1 MTSDMPSDTT
11 NDVHPALKLWY
22 YAGGRLP
29 QKYREFVH
37 ADVTGPKW
45 LVRFTIRSLVQ
56 VTPLVTVIALALVFG
71 LGSPWPLAIACGG
84 LGFVVG
90 LYFALSYAPESVDY
104 RLTKYG
110 YPRGSA
116 TRGRRERN
124 AERDRER
131 QAQYDAVWR
140 RSEG

>member
-1 MTSDMPSDTT
+1 V
-11 NDVHPALKLWY
+11 NPALKLWY

-56 VTPLVTVIALALVFG
+56 VTPLVTVIALALVHG

-124 AERDRER
+124 AVRDRDR

>member
-1 MTSDMPSDTT
+1 M
-11 NDVHPALKLWY
+11 NPALKLWY
-22 YAGGRLP
+22 YAGGRVP
-29 QKYREFVH
+29 QKYREFVY

-45 LVRFTIRSLVQ
+45 LVRFTVRSLVQ
-56 VTPLVTVIALALVFG
+56 VTPLTTAITLALVFG
-71 LGSPWPLAIACGG
+71 LGSPWPLAIACGA

-116 TRGRRERN
+116 TSGRRERN
-124 AERDRER
+124 AARDRER
-131 QAQYDAVWR
+131 QAKYDAVWR
-140 RSEG
+140 RFEG

>member
-1 MTSDMPSDTT
+1 M
-11 NDVHPALKLWY
+11 NPALKVWY

-29 QKYREFVH
+29 LKYKQFVYD
-37 ADVTGPKW
+37 DVTGPKW
-45 LVRFTIRSLVQ
+45 LLRFTVRSLVQ
-56 VTPLVTVIALALVFG
+56 VTPLTTVIALALVFG
-71 LGSPWPLAIACGG
+71 LGSSWPLAIACGG

-90 LYFALSYAPESVDY
+90 LYFALSYAPESVDH

-116 TRGRRERN
+116 THGRRERN
-124 AERDRER
+124 AAQDREK
-131 QAQYDAVWR
+131 QAKYDAVWR

>member
-1 MTSDMPSDTT
+1 M
-11 NDVHPALKLWY
+11 NPALKLWY

-29 QKYREFVH
+29 QQYREFVFE
-37 ADVTGPKW
+37 DVTGPKW
-45 LVRFTIRSLVQ
+45 LMRFTVRSLVQ
-56 VTPLVTVIALALVFG
+56 VTPLTTAITLALVFG
-71 LGSPWPLAIACGG
+71 LGSAWPLAIACGA

-110 YPRGSA
+110 YPRGAA
-116 TRGRRERN
+116 TQGRRDRN
-124 AERDRER
+124 AVRDRER

>member
-1 MTSDMPSDTT
+1 MTP
-11 NDVHPALKLWY
+11 NLALKIWY

-29 QKYREFVH
+29 QEYREFVYD
-37 ADVTGPKW
+37 DVTGPKW
-45 LVRFTIRSLVQ
+45 LLRFTVRSLVQ
-56 VTPLVTVIALALVFG
+56 VTPLTTAITLALVFG
-71 LGSPWPLAIACGG
+71 LDSPWPLAIACGA

-116 TRGRRERN
+116 TQGRRERN
-124 AERDRER
+124 AAKDSER
-131 QAQYDAVWR
+131 QAKYDAVWR

>member
-1 MTSDMPSDTT
+1 M
-11 NDVHPALKLWY
+11 NPALKVWY

-29 QKYREFVH
+29 QKYREFVYE
-37 ADVTGPKW
+37 DVTGPKW
-45 LVRFTIRSLVQ
+45 LLRFTVRSLVQ
-56 VTPLVTVIALALVFG
+56 VTPLTVAIALALVFG
-71 LGSPWPLAIACGG
+71 LGSAWPLAIACGA

-116 TRGRRERN
+116 TQGRRERN
-124 AERDRER
+124 AVRDRAR
-131 QAQYDAVWR
+131 QANYDAVWR

>member
-1 MTSDMPSDTT
+1 M
-11 NDVHPALKLWY
+11 NPALKVWY

-29 QKYREFVH
+29 QRYREFVH
-37 ADVTGPKW
+37 DDVTGPKW

-56 VTPLVTVIALALVFG
+56 VTPLVAVIVLALVFG
-71 LGSPWPLAIACGG
+71 LGSPWPLAIACGA

-116 TRGRRERN
+116 TQGRRERN
-124 AERDRER
+124 AAQDRER
-131 QAQYDAVWR
+131 QAKYDAVWR

>member
-1 MTSDMPSDTT
+1 M
-11 NDVHPALKLWY
+11 NPALKAWY
-22 YAGGRLP
+22 YAGGKVPNEHR
-29 QKYREFVH
+29 QFVYN
-37 ADVTGPKW
+37 DVTGPKW
-45 LVRFTIRSLVQ
+45 LLRFTVRSLVQ
-56 VTPLVTVIALALVFG
+56 VTPLTTAITLSLVYG
-71 LGSPWPLAIACGG
+71 LKSTWPLAIACGA

-116 TRGRRERN
+116 TNGRRERN
-124 AERDRER
+124 AVRDRER
-131 QAQYDAVWR
+131 QAKYDAVWR

>member
-1 MTSDMPSDTT
+1 M
-11 NDVHPALKLWY
+11 NPALKLWY

-45 LVRFTIRSLVQ
+45 LARFTIRSLVQ

-124 AERDRER
+124 AVRDRER